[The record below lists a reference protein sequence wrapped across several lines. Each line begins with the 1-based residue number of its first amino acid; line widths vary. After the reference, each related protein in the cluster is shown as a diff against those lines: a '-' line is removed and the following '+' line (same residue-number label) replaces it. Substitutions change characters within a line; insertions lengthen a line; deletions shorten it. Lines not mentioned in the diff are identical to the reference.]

1 MQRCN
6 TPFARIA
13 GGLRISCCIIE
24 QSQRL
29 SAAAARA
36 AGKAAPA

>member
-6 TPFARIA
+6 AQFDRIA

-24 QSQRL
+24 QSRFP
-29 SAAAARA
+29 AAAART
-36 AGKAAPA
+36 AGAAAPA

>member
-6 TPFARIA
+6 AQFDRIA

-24 QSQRL
+24 QSRF
-29 SAAAARA
+29 SAAAA
-36 AGKAAPA
+36 PA